1 MKNTIMANLL
11 ALVALDVATDIAFL
25 NSLFYGN
32 KEDNEDTDKHPLIG
46 KRYIVTDNSYAIDK
60 ESGARVGGLHD
71 KEYIIVSD
79 PYAEKVYPFFSKEEG
94 INQLFVDVFSIR
106 SARKY
111 RVLFQEKNI
120 VED

>member
-1 MKNTIMANLL
+1 MKKKNMNALLNLI
-11 ALVALDVATDIAFL
+11 ALDVMSDIAFL
-25 NSLFYGN
+25 NSILAP
-32 KEDNEDTDKHPLIG
+32 KQEEDTDKHPLIG

-79 PYAEKVYPFFSKEEG
+79 PYVEKVYPFFSKEEG
-94 INQLFVDVFSIR
+94 IDQLFVDVFSLR

-111 RVLFQEKNI
+111 RVLFQERNI
-120 VED
+120 IED

>member
-1 MKNTIMANLL
+1 MKDTIMANIL
-11 ALVALDVATDIAFL
+11 ALAALDVANDIAFL

-46 KRYIVTDNSYAIDK
+46 KRYIVTDSSYAIDK
-60 ESGARVGGLHD
+60 ESGAEVRGLHG

-79 PYAEKVYPFFSKEEG
+79 VYVETAGHIVEKEY
-94 INQLFVDVFSIR
+94 LFVDVFSIR

-111 RVLFQEKNI
+111 RVLFQEKDI